1 MDISSGDI
9 SGMVFRR
16 VVREDTAEYSF
27 DAQMLRVFME
37 LDGKKSLAVISK
49 KTELKMSSLR
59 AAVSKLLKL
68 KLIEPMAEANSA
80 VDADFMDTLK
90 RELSLAIGPLAQIL
104 IEDAVNDLGQSVTH
118 FPTRRAPELVES
130 LSREIQ
136 REDKSAVFK
145 QNMVRKIKEKGY

>member
-9 SGMVFRR
+9 SAMVFRR
-16 VVREDTAEYSF
+16 VVREDAAEHSF
-27 DAQMLRVFME
+27 DAQMLTLFMD
-37 LDGKKSLAVISK
+37 LDGKKSLAVIAK
-49 KTELKMSSLR
+49 KTGLKMSSLR
-59 AAVSKLLKL
+59 EAVNKLLKM
-68 KLIEPMAEANSA
+68 KLIEPVAEAISA

-136 REDKSAVFK
+136 REDKRAVFK
-145 QNMVRKIKEKGY
+145 QNMVRKIKEKRY

>member
-9 SGMVFRR
+9 SAMVFRR
-16 VVREDTAEYSF
+16 VVWEDAVEYSF
-27 DAQMLRVFME
+27 DTQMLTLFME
-37 LDGKKSLAVISK
+37 LDGKKSLAVIAK
-49 KTELKMSSLR
+49 KTGLKMSSLR
-59 AAVSKLLKL
+59 EAVNKLLKI
-68 KLIEPMAEANSA
+68 KLIGPVAEAISA

-104 IEDAVNDLGQSVTH
+104 IEDAVNDLGQSWTR

-136 REDKSAVFK
+136 REDKRAVFK
-145 QNMVRKIKEKGY
+145 QAMVRKIKEKGY

>member
-9 SGMVFRR
+9 SAKVFRR
-16 VVREDTAEYSF
+16 VVREDAAEYSF
-27 DAQMLRVFME
+27 DAQMLTLFME

-49 KTELKMSSLR
+49 KTGLKMSTLR
-59 AAVSKLLKL
+59 QATGKLLKFQ
-68 KLIEPMAEANSA
+68 LIEQVAEAISA

-104 IEDAVNDLGQSVTH
+104 IEDAVIDLGQSVAQ
-118 FPTRRAPELVES
+118 FPSRRAPELVES

-136 REDKSAVFK
+136 REDKRAAFK
-145 QNMVRKIKEKGY
+145 YAMVRKIKEKEY

>member
-9 SGMVFRR
+9 SDLVFKR

-27 DAQMLRVFME
+27 DGQMLTLFME

-49 KTELKMSSLR
+49 KTELKMSALR
-59 AAVSKLLKL
+59 GAASKLLKL
-68 KLIEPMAEANSA
+68 KLIEQVAEAIDA

-104 IEDAVNDLGQSVTH
+104 IEDAVNDLGQSMSR
-118 FPTRRAPELVES
+118 FPTRRAPELVEN
-130 LSREIQ
+130 LSRDIQ
-136 REDKSAVFK
+136 REDKRSAFK
-145 QNMVRKIKEKGY
+145 QAMVRKIKEKGY

>member
-49 KTELKMSSLR
+49 KTGLKMSSLR

-104 IEDAVNDLGQSVTH
+104 IEDAVHDLDQSVAH
-118 FPTRRAPELVES
+118 FPRRQAPELVES

-136 REDKSAVFK
+136 REEKKAAFK

>member
-9 SGMVFRR
+9 SAMVFRR

-27 DAQMLRVFME
+27 DAQMLTLFME

-49 KTELKMSSLR
+49 KTGLKMSALR
-59 AAVSKLLKL
+59 EATSKLLKI
-68 KLIEPMAEANSA
+68 KLIEAVAEAISV

-90 RELSLAIGPLAQIL
+90 RELSLAIGPLASIL
-104 IEDAVNDLGQSVTH
+104 IEDAVNDLGQNLNR
-118 FPTRRAPELVES
+118 FPTRRAAELVES

-136 REDKSAVFK
+136 REDKRAAFK
-145 QNMVRKIKEKGY
+145 QNMVRKMREKGY

>member
-9 SGMVFRR
+9 SAMVFRR

-27 DAQMLRVFME
+27 DAQMLTLFME

-49 KTELKMSSLR
+49 KTGLKMSALR
-59 AAVSKLLKL
+59 EAGSKLLKI
-68 KLIEPMAEANSA
+68 KLIEPVAEAISA

-90 RELSLAIGPLAQIL
+90 RELSLAIGPLASIL
-104 IEDAVNDLGQSVTH
+104 IEDAVNDLGQNFNR
-118 FPTRRAPELVES
+118 FPTRRAAELVES

-136 REDKSAVFK
+136 REDKRAAFK
-145 QNMVRKIKEKGY
+145 QNMVRKMREKGY

>member
-16 VVREDTAEYSF
+16 VVRENTAEYSF

-59 AAVSKLLKL
+59 AAVNKLLKL

-104 IEDAVNDLGQSVTH
+104 IEDAVHDLGQSVER
-118 FPTRRAPELVES
+118 FPRQQAPELVES

-136 REDKSAVFK
+136 REEKKAAFK